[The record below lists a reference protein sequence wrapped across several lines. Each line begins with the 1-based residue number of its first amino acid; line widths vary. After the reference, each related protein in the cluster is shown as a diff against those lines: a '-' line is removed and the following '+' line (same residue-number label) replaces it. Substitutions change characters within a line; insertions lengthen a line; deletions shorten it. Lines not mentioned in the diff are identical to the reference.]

1 MIRISRIVAKD
12 RIADL
17 LDLNFVSKITLRQ
30 GKQGFKNPA
39 ICRVEIY
46 LQVDTEYFNSV
57 MNNIVDWE
65 RSVIVTL
72 LLLQQTWLSMID
84 LLKNLHLMTLI
95 ILCQKS
101 IRIYVMCTLTNI
113 LDYLIE
119 EKYNGRQ
126 IRRII

>member
-30 GKQGFKNPA
+30 GFKNPA

-46 LQVDTEYFNSV
+46 LQVDNDTEYFNSV
-57 MNNIVDWE
+57 MSNIVDW
-65 RSVIVTL
+65 SVIVIL
-72 LLLQQTWLSMID
+72 LLPQQIWLYMMD
-84 LLKNLHLMTLI
+84 LLKSLHLMTLI

-101 IRIYVMCTLTNI
+101 IRTYAAYILTNI
-113 LDYLIE
+113 LDYLIGE
-119 EKYNGRQ
+119 RYNGRQ
-126 IRRII
+126 I

>member
-1 MIRISRIVAKD
+1 MIRIVAKD

-57 MNNIVDWE
+57 MNNIVDWGKE
-65 RSVIVTL
+65 A
-72 LLLQQTWLSMID
+72 
-84 LLKNLHLMTLI
+84 
-95 ILCQKS
+95 
-101 IRIYVMCTLTNI
+101 
-113 LDYLIE
+113 
-119 EKYNGRQ
+119 
-126 IRRII
+126 

>member
-30 GKQGFKNPA
+30 GFKNPA

-57 MNNIVDWE
+57 DWGKERNCNIAVTTANMALHDGFIKE
-65 RSVIVTL
+65 SAFDYPMPKKYKDLCSVYSDEYFRL
-72 LLLQQTWLSMID
+72 F
-84 LLKNLHLMTLI
+84 N
-95 ILCQKS
+95 
-101 IRIYVMCTLTNI
+101 
-113 LDYLIE
+113 
-119 EKYNGRQ
+119 
-126 IRRII
+126 RRKI

>member
-30 GKQGFKNPA
+30 GFKNPA

-46 LQVDTEYFNSV
+46 LQVDNDTEYFNSV
-57 MNNIVDWE
+57 MSNIVDWGE
-65 RSVIVTL
+65 RSVIVIL
-72 LLLQQTWLSMID
+72 LLPQQIWLYMMD
-84 LLKNLHLMTLI
+84 LLKSLHLMTLI

-101 IRIYVMCTLTNI
+101 IRTYAAYILTNI
-113 LDYLIE
+113 LDYLIGE
-119 EKYNGRQ
+119 RYNGRQ
-126 IRRII
+126 I